1 MARTILTVNATQMNE
16 QGTFSTVSG
25 FPKRFD
31 SNDYQGDLKKT
42 NRRAKA
48 AAHAQLAANY
58 AVDNRPLQ
66 VVTIEAAD
74 GRQLFRECD
83 GAIPAEEEP
92 EE

>member
-1 MARTILTVNATQMNE
+1 MARTILSVNATQMDSN
-16 QGTFSTVSG
+16 GNFSTVSG

-31 SNDYQGDLKKT
+31 SDSYDGDLKRT

-66 VVTIEAAD
+66 VVTIETAD
-74 GRQLFRECD
+74 GRQIFRECD
-83 GAIPAEEEP
+83 GAIPAEEDP